1 MRTTRRRTVA
11 VAVTLV
17 LVFAVAAC
25 GNSSSESKPTTT
37 TAGNDG
43 GSDGGG
49 DTTLPGEKVAVDAP
63 GVTDDEIKVGGVASV
78 DNPLG
83 GKYGDSFAGVKAY
96 FDMINASG
104 GIYGRELKLV
114 SEHDDKAF
122 NNSTEVEALL
132 TEDIF
137 AVLPVATLLF
147 TGAQKLVDEGI
158 PTFGWIINPE
168 WEGSAENPKANL
180 FGQTGSFLCF
190 DCASPGLPWLV
201 GQAKAKKV
209 GLLGYSV
216 PQSAGCV
223 DGVKNSFDEYGD
235 RVGAEIAFVD
245 QSLQFAQ
252 KDLSV
257 QVSKMKDAG
266 VDFVA
271 TCMDTGGVITLAKE
285 MKKQRLDAVQ
295 SLPNAYDQ
303 DFLDEYGDLFEG
315 SYVRTDFTTFELPED
330 EQPPGLKTFLE
341 KMDEAGVTPTEN
353 AIVGWLNADLFVT
366 GLKKAGP
373 AFDQQKLI
381 DAVNS
386 ITDYTADGIVYP
398 VDWTKAHTETNDE
411 DHNCQFFSVIR
422 DSEFVPEYTKP
433 GKPFVCPVVKPDELG
448 TRYTAE
454 D

>member
-43 GSDGGG
+43 GTDGGA

-83 GKYGDSFAGVKAY
+83 GKYGDSFEGVKAY

-104 GIYGRELKLV
+104 GIYGRELELV
-114 SEHDDKAF
+114 AERDDKAF

-168 WEGSAENPKANL
+168 WEGSAEDPKANL

-201 GQAKAKKV
+201 GAGQGPQGRPARLLRPPV
-209 GLLGYSV
+209 GRVRRRGQELVRRVRRPGRRR
-216 PQSAGCV
+216 
-223 DGVKNSFDEYGD
+223 D
-235 RVGAEIAFVD
+235 RVRRQEPAVRHRR
-245 QSLQFAQ
+245 
-252 KDLSV
+252 
-257 QVSKMKDAG
+257 
-266 VDFVA
+266 
-271 TCMDTGGVITLAKE
+271 TC
-285 MKKQRLDAVQ
+285 R
-295 SLPNAYDQ
+295 S
-303 DFLDEYGDLFEG
+303 
-315 SYVRTDFTTFELPED
+315 R
-330 EQPPGLKTFLE
+330 
-341 KMDEAGVTPTEN
+341 
-353 AIVGWLNADLFVT
+353 
-366 GLKKAGP
+366 
-373 AFDQQKLI
+373 
-381 DAVNS
+381 
-386 ITDYTADGIVYP
+386 
-398 VDWTKAHTETNDE
+398 
-411 DHNCQFFSVIR
+411 CR
-422 DSEFVPEYTKP
+422 
-433 GKPFVCPVVKPDELG
+433 
-448 TRYTAE
+448 R
-454 D
+454 

>member
-11 VAVTLV
+11 LAVTLV
-17 LVFAVAAC
+17 LVFAAAAC

-43 GSDGGG
+43 GTDGGT

-104 GIYGRELKLV
+104 GIYGRSSSSS

-168 WEGSAENPKANL
+168 WEGSAEDPKANL

-190 DCASPGLPWLV
+190 DCASPRPAV
-201 GQAKAKKV
+201 ARRAR
-209 GLLGYSV
+209 
-216 PQSAGCV
+216 PRRRRSACSATPSPSRQGASTGSRTRSTSTATGS
-223 DGVKNSFDEYGD
+223 D
-235 RVGAEIAFVD
+235 AEIAFVD

-271 TCMDTGGVITLAKE
+271 TCMDTDGVITLAKE

-303 DFLDEYGDLFEG
+303 DFLEEYGDLFEG
-315 SYVRTDFTTFELPED
+315 SYVRTDFATFELPED
-330 EQPPGLKTFLE
+330 DQPPGLKTFLE
-341 KMDEAGVTPTEN
+341 RMEEAGVTPSEN

-366 GLKKAGP
+366 GLKEAGP
-373 AFDQQKLI
+373 DFDRQKLI
-381 DAVNS
+381 DAINS

-398 VDWTKAHTETNDE
+398 RRLDQGPH
-411 DHNCQFFSVIR
+411 R
-422 DSEFVPEYTKP
+422 DQ
-433 GKPFVCPVVKPDELG
+433 
-448 TRYTAE
+448 
-454 D
+454 